1 MRMSFHTLAHSS
13 HDCGMR
19 REHVG
24 CGILDRS
31 GHTWGEPTPIH
42 TFHSHLNPQVWCS
55 RMKDRLAVDG
65 TIAPLRAAPDISVQY
80 PFECGLRQVLS
91 SNVAKGQFNTL
102 KTSLF
107 RVWPRHHAH
116 PSAQHARV
124 GQPRQL
130 RNPHALVNASART
143 CTELGPYAHYTL
155 TAEAMRSG
163 RRKYLA
169 HVADAQT
176 ERTYLAEHP
185 NASYLSWAARR
196 LDRVQPAPPHGRAVP
211 RLRPHAPLHGEPAAR
226 PTARRVATLQ
236 PARRADRKR
245 HGARCLNHFP
255 SALGLGESCVV
266 GSFVSNMVTSAP
278 R

>member
-1 MRMSFHTLAHSS
+1 MSFHTLAHSS

-163 RRKYLA
+163 RRK
-169 HVADAQT
+169 
-176 ERTYLAEHP
+176 
-185 NASYLSWAARR
+185 
-196 LDRVQPAPPHGRAVP
+196 
-211 RLRPHAPLHGEPAAR
+211 
-226 PTARRVATLQ
+226 
-236 PARRADRKR
+236 
-245 HGARCLNHFP
+245 
-255 SALGLGESCVV
+255 
-266 GSFVSNMVTSAP
+266 
-278 R
+278 